1 VENSD
6 LGLLKILL
14 ITSATIKKMIPPQ
27 MSHQL
32 LIVLFKL
39 FKVISKT
46 LRYYPEELACTKKV
60 KLMKKIGL
68 ILVKISKIEGKTN
81 KKNKTLF

>member
-1 VENSD
+1 
-6 LGLLKILL
+6 
-14 ITSATIKKMIPPQ
+14 
-27 MSHQL
+27 
-32 LIVLFKL
+32 
-39 FKVISKT
+39 VISKT